1 MRILVVQR
9 EVALARKIAAALIE
23 AGHDPMVVHDA
34 AAGIKEV
41 IKGSFDLIVLDV
53 GRRQA
58 DTFEFLRQ
66 LRAQRVNSRIL
77 ILTAWSEI
85 TDCVTALQSG
95 ADDYLSKP
103 FAMSEL
109 IARANA
115 LGRRY
120 LEQPRFTLRVGDL
133 TVDLADHQVHRAD
146 KKIELSLRQLA
157 LLKVLMREP
166 GRAFTRRELHE
177 RVWKPREEYDPKLV
191 EVFIGRL
198 RRKLGDP
205 PLIRTAP
212 HIGYSIEAADDNKI
226 FPPSKVT
233 RVLPNSCRNKG
244 NFRAD
249 EQIAV
254 PQIPSN
260 K

>member
-1 MRILVVQR
+1 MRTLVVQR
-9 EVALARKIAAALIE
+9 EVALARNIAAALIE

-41 IKGSFDLIVLDV
+41 IKGSFGLIVLDV

-58 DTFEFLRQ
+58 DTFEVLRQ
-66 LRAQRVNSRIL
+66 LRAQRVNSSIL
-77 ILTAWSEI
+77 ILSARSEI
-85 TDCVTALQSG
+85 TDRVTALQSE

-120 LEQPRFTLRVGDL
+120 FEQPRFTLRIGDL
-133 TVDLADHQVHRAD
+133 TVDLADHQC
-146 KKIELSLRQLA
+146 IE
-157 LLKVLMREP
+157 P
-166 GRAFTRRELHE
+166 TRRSNSHCAS
-177 RVWKPREEYDPKLV
+177 WP
-191 EVFIGRL
+191 
-198 RRKLGDP
+198 
-205 PLIRTAP
+205 
-212 HIGYSIEAADDNKI
+212 YSRCLCASRGARSRAGSCMNVSGSPVKNTTQSWWR
-226 FPPSKVT
+226 FSPSKVT
-233 RVLPNSCRNKG
+233 RVLPNSCRNKA

-260 K
+260 KWKAIL